1 MLRCPTGA
9 ARVEGPLA
17 PCYRC
22 KARLA
27 NGSSLSPPS
36 PLSHSLLVHRSP
48 LPIDRILTP
57 IHLLP
62 SPPAP
67 FRTIPRSFWCPVH
80 TASLLQSF
88 LLCSSCFYRSP
99 PSLLLRPLSLRRTF
113 DAQFC
118 YLVSKFVG
126 QCGPVSFGIWR
137 RIGDCVQSACE
148 D

>member
-1 MLRCPTGA
+1 MGVSTARGAWDNIRGAAPGQGGGLRARAPMLRCPTGA

-57 IHLLP
+57 IHLLL
-62 SPPAP
+62 SSPAP
-67 FRTIPRSFWCPVH
+67 FRTISRSFWCTVH
-80 TASLLQSF
+80 AASLLQSF
-88 LLCSSCFYRSP
+88 LFYSSCSSPQSVLTIIA
-99 PSLLLRPLSLRRTF
+99 PSFTQENL
-113 DAQFC
+113 
-118 YLVSKFVG
+118 
-126 QCGPVSFGIWR
+126 
-137 RIGDCVQSACE
+137 
-148 D
+148 